1 MWEKEEKGRERGEYE
16 FVDSVDEA
24 ECFLRGVS
32 LRECGRRK
40 CGGVRTI
47 ALASFAAAV
56 SVMKERG
63 SLRAAGGGQR
73 SAGTV
78 ERGGWS
84 YRSTKALVNGR
95 FSNLYRTSVRP
106 PADPPQAAYPA
117 HISSVSSRPPLLACQ
132 YPSSSESVSQ
142 SVSQTHIGI
151 IGTSAP
157 SPPPSLCTSPRS
169 PLNRS
174 IYTMALSESENP
186 RVVVLVVPRTRQSR
200 KNRGVVSRLVGLRGV
215 NDNDPP

>member
-1 MWEKEEKGRERGEYE
+1 MWEKEKGRKRGGEYE

-32 LRECGRRK
+32 LRECGGRE
-40 CGGVRTI
+40 CGGVCTI
-47 ALASFAAAV
+47 AFTSFAAAV

-63 SLRAAGGGQR
+63 SLRSAVSGQR
-73 SAGTV
+73 SAGAV

-84 YRSTKALVNGR
+84 YCSTKALVNGR

-106 PADPPQAAYPA
+106 PAGRISRSHFFGLFSPTPA
-117 HISSVSSRPPLLACQ
+117 RMSVSLFQRIGR
-132 YPSSSESVSQ
+132 SVSQ
-142 SVSQTHIGI
+142 SVGQTHIGI
-151 IGTSAP
+151 IGTSTP

-174 IYTMALSESENP
+174 IYTMTLSESENP
-186 RVVVLVVPRTRQSR
+186 RVVVLVVPHT
-200 KNRGVVSRLVGLRGV
+200 LVKAAKTTVL
-215 NDNDPP
+215 